1 MRFVPDHTLRMLSE
15 QDYENAVTTVEATLD
30 ELRETGRFTA
40 RDGAS
45 LYYEYFLAE
54 DSVASVVLV
63 HGLSE
68 FTRKFYE
75 LIHYLLSHGMNVFT
89 YDQRCH
95 GLSDRLTDHHDMLHV
110 DRFDDYVEDLALF
123 VDTVVRPV
131 TDKPLY
137 LYTHSMGGAT
147 GALFLAQYP
156 AVFEKAVFTAP
167 MFEPIVNQVPVPI
180 ARVGVWVGRLLCGKK
195 EKFPLSRE
203 FNPEVK
209 YHPSQG
215 TSRARFEHHIAMRRD
230 NPDYQSTPMSYGWVW
245 GSLTVGR
252 RILRRRAAA
261 KIKTPILILS
271 AGDDTVVN
279 NRPQHVF
286 AARVD
291 SCRLVTIDG
300 ATHGMLAS
308 DNETLERILRLI
320 LDHYSA

>member
-1 MRFVPDHTLRMLSE
+1 MRFIPDHTLHILSE
-15 QDYENAVTTVEATLD
+15 QDYDSAIRAVEAQLD
-30 ELRETGRFTA
+30 AVREAGRFTTG
-40 RDGAS
+40 DGVG
-45 LYYEYFLAE
+45 LYYEHFLAE

-68 FTRKFYE
+68 FSRKFYE
-75 LIHYLLSHGMNVFT
+75 LIFYLLSHGYNVFT

-95 GLSDRLTDHHDMLHV
+95 GLSDRLTEHHDMLHV
-110 DRFDDYVEDLALF
+110 DRFDDYVDDLALF
-123 VDTVVRPV
+123 VDRVVRPV

-156 AVFEKAVFTAP
+156 DVFEKAVFTAP
-167 MFEPIVNQVPVPI
+167 MFEPIVTQVPVPI
-180 ARVGVWVGRLLCGKK
+180 ARGGVWVGRLLCGGKA
-195 EKFPLSRE
+195 KFPLSRE

-215 TSRARFEHHIAMRRD
+215 TSRARFEHHIAMRRA

-252 RILRRRAAA
+252 RILRRAAQ
-261 KIKTPILILS
+261 IRTPLLILS

-286 AARVD
+286 AARAD
-291 SCRLVTIDG
+291 ACRLVTIDG

-308 DNETLERILRLI
+308 DNETLERIVRLI
-320 LDHYSA
+320 LDHYS

>member
-1 MRFVPDHTLRMLSE
+1 MRFVPDHTLRILSE
-15 QDYENAVTTVEATLD
+15 QDYESAVSAIETQLD
-30 ELRETGRFTA
+30 ELRTVGHFTA
-40 RDGAS
+40 RDGVT

-68 FTRKFYE
+68 FSRKFYE
-75 LIHYLLSHGMNVFT
+75 LIHYLLSHGLNVFT
-89 YDQRCH
+89 FDQRCH
-95 GLSDRLTDHHDMLHV
+95 GLSERLTAHHDMLHV
-110 DRFDDYVEDLALF
+110 DRFDDYVDDLKRF
-123 VDTVVRPV
+123 IDTVVTPV
-131 TDKPLY
+131 EDKPLY

-147 GALFLAQYP
+147 GALFLMKYP
-156 AVFEKAVFTAP
+156 AVFDRAVFTAP

-180 ARVGVWVGRLLCGKK
+180 ARGGVWVGRLLCGSK

-215 TSRARFEHHIAMRRD
+215 TSRARFEHHIAMRRA

-252 RILRRRAAA
+252 RILHRAAQ
-261 KIKTPILILS
+261 IRTPILILS
-271 AGDDTVVN
+271 AAEDTVVN

-286 AARVD
+286 AKRVD

-308 DNETLERILRLI
+308 NNETLERIVRLI
-320 LDHYSA
+320 LDHYLN